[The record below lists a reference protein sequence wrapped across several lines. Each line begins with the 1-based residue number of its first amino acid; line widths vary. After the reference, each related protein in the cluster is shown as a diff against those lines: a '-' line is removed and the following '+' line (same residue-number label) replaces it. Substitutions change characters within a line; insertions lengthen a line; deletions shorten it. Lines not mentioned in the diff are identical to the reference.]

1 MKKALRVCQNFGCRA
16 YHNLQTLILPASVS
30 GTNLKLEFGEIQM
43 EEASNAHVHQ
53 ESDLIIE
60 KLSLR
65 PITKSDRRDNP

>member
-1 MKKALRVCQNFGCRA
+1 
-16 YHNLQTLILPASVS
+16 
-30 GTNLKLEFGEIQM
+30 M